1 MYTMAFDIRIGKYK
15 LCMIDKVEIHRSV
28 ELLAD
33 TAVITL
39 PASEYNK
46 ALQIEDKL
54 HRGDKVIITLGYKEP
69 GLETEFEGWLQ
80 RISTDGGNV
89 KLHCEDDLFPKG
101 HRKRGCDEGFPQGSS
116 LKGGNRMWIVI
127 QGGVLLLLDI
137 QQVCHQQ
144 CHWL

>member
-1 MYTMAFDIRIGKYK
+1 MAFDIRIGKYK

-80 RISTDGGNV
+80 RISTDGGNI
-89 KLHCEDDLFPKG
+89 KLHCEDDL
-101 HRKRGCDEGFPQGSS
+101 
-116 LKGGNRMWIVI
+116 
-127 QGGVLLLLDI
+127 
-137 QQVCHQQ
+137 
-144 CHWL
+144 

>member
-1 MYTMAFDIRIGKYK
+1 MAFDIRIGKYK

-69 GLETEFEGWLQ
+69 GLETEFEGWLSAY
-80 RISTDGGNV
+80 RPTEEISSCIAKMTSF
-89 KLHCEDDLFPKG
+89 CSERTSETRF
-101 HRKRGCDEGFPQGSS
+101 
-116 LKGGNRMWIVI
+116 
-127 QGGVLLLLDI
+127 
-137 QQVCHQQ
+137 
-144 CHWL
+144 